1 MSSGMEK
8 ILGLSIGG
16 HGAGT
21 GTIFPANKH
30 LVGAAAGCD
39 LLILPLEIKR
49 SQPAAAP
56 TGVVTVRMFLLCSRN
71 D

>member
-1 MSSGMEK
+1 MEK

-30 LVGAAAGCD
+30 LVGAAAG
-39 LLILPLEIKR
+39 
-49 SQPAAAP
+49 
-56 TGVVTVRMFLLCSRN
+56 VVTVRMFLLCSRN